1 MLAATVVIIGELIRR
16 DGTLKSIKDEH
27 ENLYTRDLINF
38 DHIAMCAMTT
48 LAAVVEIL
56 RFYSILFLPSSTEHI
71 LTSLA
76 FSVIGNLFYPHFQ
89 ERSELNQKVHMLIC
103 VVAFSITMVIILEAW
118 QPKSVILF
126 KARTILVVLL
136 GTWFIQVAHV
146 LHGTHPWKDT
156 PYDRA
161 FVAIAFSWHILGLL
175 LTFLCSLVVV
185 SVFVRLRR
193 SGDFKCLPTD
203 RVQKGG
209 LHNSRLS
216 NKPTVSFVLTIWR
229 LAYPLQ
235 CCPAVIN
242 IRA

>member
-16 DGTLKSIKDEH
+16 DGTLKVIKDEH
-27 ENLYTRDLINF
+27 GNLNTRDLINF

-56 RFYSILFLPSSTEHI
+56 RFYSILFLPSSTEHV

-76 FSVIGNLFYPHFQ
+76 FFVIGNLFYSHIQ
-89 ERSELNQKVHMLIC
+89 ERSELNQKVHILIC
-103 VVAFSITMVIILEAW
+103 VVAFSIAIVIILEAR
-118 QPKSVILF
+118 QRKSVILF
-126 KARTILVVLL
+126 MARTILVVLL
-136 GTWFIQVAHV
+136 GTWFIQVAQV
-146 LHGTHPWKDT
+146 LHGTHQWKDT
-156 PYDRA
+156 PCNEA

-175 LTFLCSLVVV
+175 LTFYCTFVVV

-203 RVQKGG
+203 LVQKGG
-209 LHNSRLS
+209 LHNYRLS
-216 NKPTVSFVLTIWR
+216 NKATVSFVLTIWR